1 MPLLQNGRSKSARH
15 TGGNGTPLAVA
26 LASSLDGRRGFH
38 PFEAR
43 WGVGTTCRLR
53 PAANHLSWGGLRLR
67 WSLFGRNDAGRLNS
81 RSEIPR

>member
-38 PFEAR
+38 PVEAR
-43 WGVGTTCRLR
+43 WGVDKRNNLSVTTRR
-53 PAANHLSWGGLRLR
+53 ES
-67 WSLFGRNDAGRLNS
+67 FIVGRV
-81 RSEIPR
+81 